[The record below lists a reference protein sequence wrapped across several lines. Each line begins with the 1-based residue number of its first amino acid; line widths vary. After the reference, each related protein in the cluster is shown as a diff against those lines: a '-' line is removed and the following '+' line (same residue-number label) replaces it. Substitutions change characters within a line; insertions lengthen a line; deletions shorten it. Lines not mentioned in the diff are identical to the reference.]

1 MLVSEVGTRS
11 NGTWRWGLLWQ
22 RNFFVWEEDLFL
34 QLEDVITNVVIME
47 SEDRWV
53 WSPNVD
59 EGFSVKSLYL
69 ALGEMLLPHNNI
81 TSSQS
86 FAFKN
91 MWKSAVP
98 YKVCALA
105 WQLFLD
111 RIPTKVNLARRGIR
125 RVEDTRCSLCGEL
138 AETSCHLFLHCRFV
152 AAVWYAVIK
161 WLGVVVVLPADPIMS
176 YGILVGCG
184 GNKKIRK
191 SLSIVWM
198 DFVWVLWRVRN
209 DRVFNNVDGSVE
221 DVIERIQRISW
232 QWYLHKTTMGSS
244 LLYEWIWDPGDCMHR

>member
-1 MLVSEVGTRS
+1 MDEEEIWKNVLVAKYGAGVLRKARLDQSLFG
-11 NGTWRWGLLWQ
+11 NGCSPWW
-22 RNFFVWEEDLFL
+22 NDLCRLDSGIGWFE
-34 QLEDVITNVVIME
+34 QVA
-47 SEDRWV
+47 
-53 WSPNVD
+53 
-59 EGFSVKSLYL
+59 VKKM
-69 ALGEMLLPHNNI
+69 G
-81 TSSQS
+81 
-86 FAFKN
+86 
-91 MWKSAVP
+91 
-98 YKVCALA
+98 C
-105 WQLFLD
+105 
-111 RIPTKVNLARRGIR
+111 
-125 RVEDTRCSLCGEL
+125 
-138 AETSCHLFLHCRFV
+138 
-152 AAVWYAVIK
+152 
-161 WLGVVVVLPADPIMS
+161 ADPIMS